1 MLISNQ
7 IRAARGLLR
16 WSARM
21 LAEQAGVHLSTVQRM
36 ERSQGPVGGN
46 VESVRRVQT
55 ALERA
60 GVVFLAEDD
69 SPGVRLTRLGGTAAL
84 ASASGIALGGMAP
97 TESGGDARNPIIT
110 PIIRA
115 SSETVNTPTDRAT
128 LDFIACVLLLQGI
141 SDRALAKGRR
151 AWDPEKAGPRRWN
164 GRGPASRFPEIRDP
178 SL

>member
-21 LAEQAGVHLSTVQRM
+21 LAEEAGVHLSTVQRM
-36 ERSQGPVGGN
+36 ERTQGEVGGN

-69 SPGVRLTRLGGTAAL
+69 SPGVRLNNLGGAANKVR
-84 ASASGIALGGMAP
+84 A
-97 TESGGDARNPIIT
+97 ARA
-110 PIIRA
+110 R
-115 SSETVNTPTDRAT
+115 
-128 LDFIACVLLLQGI
+128 
-141 SDRALAKGRR
+141 RALSGKDKTKG
-151 AWDPEKAGPRRWN
+151 K
-164 GRGPASRFPEIRDP
+164 
-178 SL
+178 

>member
-46 VESVRRVQT
+46 VESVRRVQA

-60 GVVFLAEDD
+60 GVEFLAEDD
-69 SPGVRLTRLGGTAAL
+69 SPGVRLTRLGGGANKVRAA
-84 ASASGIALGGMAP
+84 
-97 TESGGDARNPIIT
+97 
-110 PIIRA
+110 RA
-115 SSETVNTPTDRAT
+115 K
-128 LDFIACVLLLQGI
+128 
-141 SDRALAKGRR
+141 RALSAKDKTKG
-151 AWDPEKAGPRRWN
+151 K
-164 GRGPASRFPEIRDP
+164 
-178 SL
+178 

>member
-1 MLISNQ
+1 MAVNPFSPRAVNLRGITGRPSRFKNSNDRGATADDHKHRQRDDGDAPPRTPATAARGMLISNQ

-60 GVVFLAEDD
+60 GVEFLAEVD
-69 SPGVRLTRLGGTAAL
+69 SPGVRLTRLM
-84 ASASGIALGGMAP
+84 SY
-97 TESGGDARNPIIT
+97 
-110 PIIRA
+110 
-115 SSETVNTPTDRAT
+115 
-128 LDFIACVLLLQGI
+128 
-141 SDRALAKGRR
+141 
-151 AWDPEKAGPRRWN
+151 
-164 GRGPASRFPEIRDP
+164 